1 MPPVHTYAG
10 LYVVANI
17 TVMFIFSRYS
27 QSLPVIVQMEN
38 VQKATKDIT
47 RKQTILQMY
56 GNHTVTLATAN
67 THSYRKVDMMFSRY
81 IDDYVKPQHLE
92 VNGKDTLYLFGDND
106 RVAWKELFDSYRLP
120 PYTLPKMHPELS
132 FGIAGPGSGVPF
144 HIHGPTFAETIYGRK
159 RWFLYPPSA
168 RPEFDPDTTTLQWF
182 LNKYPHLSE
191 RNKPYE
197 CTLLPGEVIY
207 LPSQWWH
214 ATLNVDTTVFMSTF
228 FTDDY

>member
-1 MPPVHTYAG
+1 M
-10 LYVVANI
+10 
-17 TVMFIFSRYS
+17 
-27 QSLPVIVQMEN
+27 Q
-38 VQKATKDIT
+38 ATKDIT

-132 FGIAGPGSGVPF
+132 FGIAGMYMHCMQPTFVYVLSCIVPCVNLTLYLYCCIHQGPGSGVPF

-197 CTLLPGEVIY
+197 CTLLPGEVSTHVRACRWDIY
-207 LPSQWWH
+207 TS
-214 ATLNVDTTVFMSTF
+214 
-228 FTDDY
+228 

>member
-1 MPPVHTYAG
+1 MKFD
-10 LYVVANI
+10 LYNLTGICNI
-17 TVMFIFSRYS
+17 DKWESSKLSQSEFLSRYS

-132 FGIAGPGSGVPF
+132 FGIAGMYMHCMQPTFVYVLSCIVPCVNLTLYLYCCIHQGPGSGVPF

-159 RWFLYPPSA
+159 A
-168 RPEFDPDTTTLQWF
+168 C
-182 LNKYPHLSE
+182 HL
-191 RNKPYE
+191 
-197 CTLLPGEVIY
+197 
-207 LPSQWWH
+207 W
-214 ATLNVDTTVFMSTF
+214 
-228 FTDDY
+228 